1 MSDQYEMDQ
10 NQDSSGQDQTEG
22 GGGGE
27 SAGEENNE
35 ADMIFAPEASKP
47 GRNAGMLM
55 VAFVLIGVGVIY
67 FMRARGGPAH
77 AVSAEVSKADASI
90 KEFIR
95 DGNQI
100 KNMKEM
106 LNNTEKVVE
115 QFNVDRNNAQND
127 KELALNPFKFVS
139 PNEKPGETADE
150 KAERER
156 KKRMEG
162 RRAAFAADIQGL
174 KVQYIMVSPFA
185 KTAMINNKLVQEGQ
199 EVEGFLIE
207 KLSPN
212 TVVVQRDGLRAEIKT
227 NKDLK

>member
-1 MSDQYEMDQ
+1 MSEQYEMDQ

-27 SAGEENNE
+27 STGEENNE

-55 VAFVLIGVGVIY
+55 VCFVLIGVGVIY
-67 FMRARGGPAH
+67 FMR
-77 AVSAEVSKADASI
+77 DTSI
-90 KEFIR
+90 KDFIR

-100 KNMKEM
+100 KKMKDM
-106 LNNTEKVVE
+106 LDSTEKVVQ
-115 QFNVDRNNAQND
+115 QFNVDRTSTEND
-127 KELALNPFKFVS
+127 KKLEWNPFQYHS
-139 PNEKPGETADE
+139 PNEKPNETADE

-156 KKRMEG
+156 IKRTAG
-162 RRAAFAADIQGL
+162 RKAAFAADLQGL
-174 KVQYIMVSPFA
+174 KVQYIMVSTFA

-207 KLSPN
+207 KLTPN
-212 TVVVQRDGLRAEIKT
+212 TVIVQRDGMRAEIKT
-227 NKDLK
+227 TKDMK